1 MFLSGSVGPSTYHTT
16 CRLKVTGQMVE
27 NGLKIKKIK
36 LLTRQMVQNGLKIK
50 KIKLLLLYKT
60 ICLF

>member
-36 LLTRQMVQNGLKIK
+36 LLTRQMVQNGLKI
-50 KIKLLLLYKT
+50 L
-60 ICLF
+60 